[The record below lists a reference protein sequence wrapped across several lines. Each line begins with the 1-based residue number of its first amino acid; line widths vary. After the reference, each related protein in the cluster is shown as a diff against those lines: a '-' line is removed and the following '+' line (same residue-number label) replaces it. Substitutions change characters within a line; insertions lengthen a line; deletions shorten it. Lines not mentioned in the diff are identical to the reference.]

1 MKNTLLKNLT
11 LAAVATILCVSCIKD
26 NSSFSTLRNEGYLE
40 LSSMSMD
47 FEKAL
52 EITPTR
58 VSEINTAGFTVN
70 IFDSENAL
78 AGSWIYSQ
86 LPDRIT
92 LPVGQYTIE
101 IFSGEAADAAW
112 DSPCYGARQTFSIE
126 KDQTTPLGT
135 ITCSLTNIMV
145 SVSYN
150 DYMLSLMDD
159 DCKVTVTIGKGEMVF
174 GKDESRIAYFK
185 AELEENTMTVEF
197 SGTIDGEY
205 YAETNVFDGVKAGQH
220 QMLKYSLKENPQP
233 DTPQGEANF
242 KFSIDLTCNVLD
254 VNKNI
259 DITEDLIPDPDQE
272 QKPGEDKGA
281 PTIEWVGGI
290 LDQTYKLT
298 TTDTTQVKIPITI
311 DAPNGIAEFTVD
323 IISTASAF
331 SKESLQDLGLDTH
344 LDFVNPGDM
353 KSGLESL
360 GFKTGEDIVGQTNL
374 TFNITTFV
382 PMFVVANN
390 EEVNFKLSIS
400 DAMGNPVEKTLML
413 EIEL

>member
-1 MKNTLLKNLT
+1 
-11 LAAVATILCVSCIKD
+11 
-26 NSSFSTLRNEGYLE
+26 
-40 LSSMSMD
+40 
-47 FEKAL
+47 
-52 EITPTR
+52 
-58 VSEINTAGFTVN
+58 
-70 IFDSENAL
+70 
-78 AGSWIYSQ
+78 
-86 LPDRIT
+86 
-92 LPVGQYTIE
+92 
-101 IFSGEAADAAW
+101 
-112 DSPCYGARQTFSIE
+112 
-126 KDQTTPLGT
+126 
-135 ITCSLTNIMV
+135 MV

-360 GFKTGEDIVGQTNL
+360 GFKTGDDIVGQTNL
-374 TFNITTFV
+374 TFNITTFG